1 LEKNHLNIANKIRFR
16 RWNRASYAV
25 FAGIDKEISIGNL
38 RSTIS
43 DKLYLK
49 TIDTKSDIEFND
61 NDNNNEDLFVDEQN
75 YFDELILGTENIFFT
90 TTKPNYIGFILKKLL
105 YFTRLINLHKMQF
118 INLFNF

>member
-1 LEKNHLNIANKIRFR
+1 MEKNHLNIANKIRFR

-61 NDNNNEDLFVDEQN
+61 NDNNNVDLFVDEQN
-75 YFDELILGTENIFFT
+75 YFDELILGTENIILATEKTDYIDFT
-90 TTKPNYIGFILKKLL
+90 LNKITPYYISQGW
-105 YFTRLINLHKMQF
+105 
-118 INLFNF
+118 